1 MEGGEGKGV
10 AVLLLLVV
18 GMESA
23 GGCRV
28 RGWER
33 GLRSSGD
40 ALRSSV
46 QLPMGT
52 AGLGSGLRQG
62 GTVGVWMAPSLWPPG
77 CPMPAPQRCS
87 PPPPPSRGS
96 VGTYTAAP
104 AALAAL
110 CRAIKSSELE
120 LAVHC
125 GVAC

>member
-23 GGCRV
+23 GGCGV

-33 GLRSSGD
+33 GLQSSGD

-77 CPMPAPQRCS
+77 CPMPAPQSCS
-87 PPPPPSRGS
+87 PPLSSRGS

-110 CRAIKSSELE
+110 CRAIKSSELA